1 VSTRADIRALL
12 DQHGLRLKRAL
23 GQSFLVEDHALARI
37 ADAATSGG
45 EETVVEIGTG
55 LGTLTR
61 QLAQRASKVVTIERD
76 RTLVPVLRELFAP
89 IANVT
94 IVEADALDVSFA
106 ELGGPAKP
114 AVAGNI
120 PYSITTPILLALL
133 AQRAAI
139 GTVTLMMQ
147 REVAQRLV
155 AKPDTRE
162 YGSLT
167 VLFRQHADI
176 VDLFDVSPG
185 NFLPPPK
192 VVSTV
197 LQLRW
202 LEAPRVAVDDPAH
215 FERTV
220 RAAFGQRRK
229 TLRNALSALFVRSD
243 VEAAGEASGIRLDRR
258 AETLTVEELARLAA
272 ALPRAS
278 AAPPSTSSSS
288 EE

>member
-1 VSTRADIRALL
+1 MSTRAEIRALL
-12 DQHGLRLKRAL
+12 EEHGLRLKRAL

-45 EETVVEIGTG
+45 EATVVEIGTG

-61 QLAQRASKVVTIERD
+61 QLAKRAAKVVTIERD
-76 RTLVPVLRELFAP
+76 HTLVPVLRELFAP
-89 IANVT
+89 ITNVT

-106 ELGGPAKP
+106 ELGGPDRP

-133 AQRAAI
+133 GQRAAI

-147 REVAQRLV
+147 REVAARLV

-176 VDLFDVSPG
+176 VELFDVGPG

-202 LEAPRVAVDDPAH
+202 LPAPRVAIDDAAH

-229 TLRNALSALFVRSD
+229 TLRNALSALFARSD
-243 VEAAGEASGIRLDRR
+243 VEAAGAASGIELVRR
-258 AETLTVEELARLAA
+258 AETLTLEELARLAS
-272 ALPRAS
+272 ALPRS
-278 AAPPSTSSSS
+278 PSTSSSPPS